1 MADKESG
8 GQMNP
13 MNMMKNMMAG
23 GGGPPMEMCMKM
35 CKEMTQAIKQTN
47 EIAAYATPELRG
59 LFESWLEEVE
69 KEAIKFIDEQD
80 TVSVSE
86 LAEKLGISTE
96 SAIFMMTRLA
106 KLGKVDASVKK
117 SVADEK

>member
-1 MADKESG
+1 MADMESG

-23 GGGPPMEMCMKM
+23 GGPPMDMCMKM
-35 CKEMTQAIKQTN
+35 CKEMTRAIERTN
-47 EIAAYATPELRG
+47 EMAAYATPELRG

-69 KEAIKFIDEQD
+69 KEAIEFIDGQS
-80 TVSVSE
+80 SVSIYE
-86 LAEKLGISTE
+86 LAEKLGVSTE
-96 SAIFMMTRLA
+96 SAIFIMTRLA

-117 SVADEK
+117 SESVSD